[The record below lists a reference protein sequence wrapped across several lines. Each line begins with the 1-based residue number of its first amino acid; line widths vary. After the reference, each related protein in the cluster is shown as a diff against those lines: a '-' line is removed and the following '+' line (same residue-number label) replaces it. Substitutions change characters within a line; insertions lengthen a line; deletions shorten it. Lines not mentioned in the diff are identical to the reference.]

1 MISKLKLVNLTT
13 HIDHIDKLLNNFV
26 TYAGFHPIKPQKIVA
41 SVHGALAFEAS
52 NPCDPLLREIEEIEK
67 ITGLDFQ
74 CEKISCTVSDIDDIQ
89 VFIDDSYADIKEKYD
104 QIKDLENDK
113 NQIAEALFQIENIE
127 DFGIPFDD
135 LFNTKYVALRF
146 GKLPV
151 DVADRLRFYQQ
162 KPFLFIPFVER
173 DGVIWSLYITS
184 KDYEREVDNIFT
196 SMFYERIHIPDFV
209 HGTPEKAREDLHEK
223 LKNYDEKI
231 AALSGEITEYVKANQ
246 SRFDEMKGELE
257 FLQDVYQS
265 RQYVVRLG
273 ERVTLTGFIEDAQ
286 ETDINHHFD
295 DVPMIEIQVQDAE
308 ADKRFSPPTQLKN
321 NWFTRPFETFV
332 KMYGVPSYHDVDPT
346 TMMAFTYSLLFGI
359 MFGDFGQG
367 LILTLLGWGLTR
379 WKKNPTFGIV
389 TRIGIFSTFFGIVY
403 GETFG
408 MPDFLNRVYDQV
420 NTWFGWHLHPIHPM
434 DNSVTMNL
442 LITTVGLGAVIILSV
457 ITINTI
463 AKLKQKK
470 VADGLVSSN
479 GLAGLVLYGFTL
491 TAVLFNALNL
501 GSPINPLT
509 TISFLVIPLGL
520 IFMKEPIERY
530 LHKEA
535 LFPDGVSGFL
545 IEGIF
550 ELFEVILSYL
560 TNTLSFLRVGGFV
573 LSHAGMMLVVITL
586 MEMTTGT
593 GSILVAIFGNI
604 FVMALEGLIVGI
616 QVLRLQFYEM
626 FSRYFEGDGV
636 EFEPRN

>member
-1 MISKLKLVNLTT
+1 MISKLKLINLTT
-13 HIDHIDKLLNNFV
+13 HVDHLDKLLNNFV
-26 TYAGFHPIKPQKIVA
+26 TFSGFHPIKPQKIVA
-41 SVHGALAFEAS
+41 SVHGALAYENT
-52 NPCDPLLREIEEIEK
+52 NPCDPLLKEIEEIET
-67 ITGLDFQ
+67 ITGITFECD
-74 CEKISCTVSDIDDIQ
+74 KVSCMVSDIDNIQ
-89 VFIDDSYADIKEKYD
+89 VFIDESYKEIKEKYAK
-104 QIKDLENDK
+104 IKHLEQEK
-113 NQIAEALFQIENIE
+113 HQVSEALFQVENIE
-127 DFGIPFDD
+127 DLGIPFDD

-184 KDYEREVDNIFT
+184 KEYEREVDNIFT

-209 HGTPEKAREDLHEK
+209 HGTPEKAREDLK
-223 LKNYDEKI
+223 KQVDKYDEEI
-231 AALSGEITEYVKANQ
+231 QILSDELTAFVKK
-246 SRFDEMKGELE
+246 SKSSFDEVKGELE
-257 FLQDVYQS
+257 FLQDIYQS

-273 ERVTLTGFIEDAQ
+273 DRITLTGFIEDNDEKALDDHFK
-286 ETDINHHFD
+286 DI
-295 DVPMIEIQVQDAE
+295 PLLEIQVQDAE
-308 ADKRFSPPTQLKN
+308 SDKRFSPPTKLKN
-321 NWFTRPFETFV
+321 NWFTKPFESFV

-346 TMMAFTYSLLFGI
+346 TMMAITYSLLFGI

-367 LILTLLGWGLTR
+367 LVLTLLGFIMTK
-379 WKKNPTFGIV
+379 WKKNPSFGIV
-389 TRIGIFSTFFGIVY
+389 TRIGLASTFFGLVY

-408 MPDFLNRVYDQV
+408 MPAFLEGVYHQV
-420 NTWFGWHLHPIHPM
+420 NEWFGWHLHPIHPM

-442 LITTVGLGAVIILSV
+442 LVTTVGLGSVIILSV

-463 AKLKQKK
+463 TKLRQKK
-470 VADGLVSSN
+470 YADGLVSSN
-479 GLAGLVLYGFTL
+479 GLAGLLLYGFTL
-491 TAVLFNALNL
+491 TTVLM
-501 GSPINPLT
+501 T
-509 TISFLVIPLGL
+509 TINMSSPMNLFTTIIFIIIPIGL

-535 LFPDGVSGFL
+535 LFPDGVGGFL

-550 ELFEVILSYL
+550 ELFEVVLSYV

-586 MEMTTGT
+586 MDMTTGT
-593 GSILVAIFGNI
+593 GSILVAILGNL
-604 FVMALEGLIVGI
+604 FVMALEGMIVGI

-636 EFEPRN
+636 MFEPRY